1 MIKIISQKRYVV
13 TCPECETVFSFEK
26 EDTSVVQEDYAEYAS
41 ETIACPVC
49 GYVLRAYKGAW
60 GTK

>member
-1 MIKIISQKRYVV
+1 MIKIISQKRFVA
-13 TCPECETVFSFEK
+13 TCPECETVFSFTK
-26 EDTSVVQEDYAEYAS
+26 EDTTEVQEGYNEYS

-49 GYVLRAYKGAW
+49 GYVLRAYEGKW

>member
-1 MIKIISQKRYVV
+1 MIKIISQKRYVA

-26 EDTSVVQEDYAEYAS
+26 EDTTEVQEGYNEYYKV
-41 ETIACPVC
+41 IACPVC
-49 GYVLRAYKGAW
+49 DKILKDYKGNW